1 METKARSPSGLE
13 QSLMQRT
20 VVRCCFPWGSFQ
32 KPPPSSYSLS
42 SFPTVICVD
51 CPRQESTALLSTDGD
66 FTVPSDRTVQVKHPG
81 QPQGRRKLFCM
92 HAQLAAGQEF
102 EVSVAIMNHVPPE
115 KRQCWP
121 SVARSLQT
129 PTRGARESGLLSKHC
144 PVSIRPVAF
153 PWDSLYHLPFLLS
166 HIIWLNPE
174 GRRFQHRAANPIS
187 LWEDRPEA
195 LRHSFF

>member
-20 VVRCCFPWGSFQ
+20 VVKCCFPWGSFQ

-81 QPQGRRKLFCM
+81 QPQGRRKLLSM

-129 PTRGARESGLLSKHC
+129 PTRGARESGLWGKLPCEHPPC
-144 PVSIRPVAF
+144 GFPVGF
-153 PWDSLYHLPFLLS
+153 PFPSPFPSFPYHLAKPRRKAIPAQGCQS
-166 HIIWLNPE
+166 HEPL
-174 GRRFQHRAANPIS
+174 GRHT
-187 LWEDRPEA
+187 
-195 LRHSFF
+195 